1 MISNLIKEFIE
12 HKEKSQEIQ
21 KRQELKLQEFQ
32 QQNISAFESLEISK
46 VNFYDFENIRKDL
59 EKVLDETTEEFQ
71 RTKSDPNNI
80 LNVERLESLMLSFDS
95 YKKESITKIA
105 NMEADL
111 VLFKSQVLEM
121 LETNHFRLNDFQ
133 DNINLS
139 LEIHERNIKKLER
152 GKVTYED
159 LESMRNDFKCRIDEK
174 EPEDIQKPIQEKDIE
189 NLTLY
194 LYQDSFADSSI
205 FKAPVADSSIFKAP
219 VADSSIFKA
228 PFADSSTL
236 KPPIH
241 QILVQTPRNNKEIN
255 NTPQHQTS
263 RYILKPSSRLTEIE
277 KRLASLRS
285 DFFYKKHNVRSST
298 FGSTAEY
305 PFKSFENII
314 KK

>member
-219 VADSSIFKA
+219 
-228 PFADSSTL
+228 FADSSTL